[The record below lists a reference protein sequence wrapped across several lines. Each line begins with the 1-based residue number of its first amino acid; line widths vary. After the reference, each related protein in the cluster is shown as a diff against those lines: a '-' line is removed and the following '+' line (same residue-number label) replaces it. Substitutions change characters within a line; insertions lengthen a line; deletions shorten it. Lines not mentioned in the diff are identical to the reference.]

1 MSELQN
7 ILKEEYTKKD
17 STIEASEL
25 LRMVEEALDTVWEE
39 VVINNGETINEM
51 AATSKKAKEFLL
63 VLPKFVPTEAWGNPD
78 SMDRR
83 QINRLFSV
91 IGGGRSIEGKL
102 KFLARITQEDNK
114 ITSPR
119 RIISSLIILES
130 LKAVLQDF
138 NPSSAGFV
146 FEGFLSALFQGEQI
160 GDISP
165 MGNLPIQD
173 LIAFADSD
181 NPVPI
186 SLKLLNATT
195 LIEGSYTNLIDGL
208 HEFGKMVYIVAR
220 KDMVEDPD
228 TGKKSPKG
236 IAIEQF
242 TFDQNNFI
250 DGITLK
256 GSGKLK
262 GGKHGAGL
270 FTLSAEALGRLGLT
284 PRNLNAEQSIAL
296 IKSANSWEEKYQL
309 LQNTEGYSERVR
321 KTRANRPPPEE
332 EAPPEQDPELAA
344 AQQAG
349 GIDLDD
355 QTPLQEAVR
364 GEWKNVKF
372 NNYLT
377 ESKKAAPTGT
387 QWAITTAQLG
397 SLKSLLG
404 LSSLGTL
411 PTSEEE
417 IVEIA
422 KLYMDRLNGEL
433 MQLFEA
439 TKLLSENINKY
450 FTFDKRDRAI
460 GSGERAIENTVT
472 IQKSLTA
479 QIATTSE
486 DPEES
491 P

>member
-7 ILKEEYTKKD
+7 ILKEEYNKKD
-17 STIEASEL
+17 STIGADHL
-25 LRMVEEALDTVWEE
+25 LRMVEEALDTVWKE
-39 VVINNGETINEM
+39 VIVDKKEVIEEM

-63 VLPKFVPTEAWGNPD
+63 VLPKFVPTEAWGDPE
-78 SMDRR
+78 SMDRK

-102 KFLARITQEDNK
+102 KFLARLTQEDNK

-146 FEGFLSALFQGEQI
+146 FEGFLAALFQGEQI
-160 GDISP
+160 GDMSP

-181 NPVPI
+181 NPIPI

-195 LIEGSYTNLIDGL
+195 SIEGSYTNLIDGL
-208 HEFGKMVYIVAR
+208 DEFEKMVYIIAR

-228 TGKKSPKG
+228 TGKKFPKG

-242 TFDQNNFI
+242 TFDRNNFI

-256 GSGKLK
+256 SSGKLK
-262 GGKHGAGL
+262 GGKHGATL
-270 FTLSAEALGRLGLT
+270 FTLSAETLKRLGIGNRTLS
-284 PRNLNAEQSIAL
+284 AAQSIDL
-296 IKSANSWEEKYQL
+296 IKSAESWEEKYRL

-321 KTRANRPPPEE
+321 KARETQPPPEE
-332 EAPPEQDPELAA
+332 EAPPEQEPELAA

-349 GIDLDD
+349 GLDLDAE
-355 QTPLQEAVR
+355 TPLQEAIR
-364 GEWKNVKF
+364 EEWNNIKF
-372 NNYLT
+372 NNYLV
-377 ESKKAAPTGT
+377 ESKKGVPTGT
-387 QWAITTAQLG
+387 QWGITTTQLP
-397 SLKSLLG
+397 SLKNLLG

-411 PTSEEE
+411 PTSEDE
-417 IVEIA
+417 IIEVA
-422 KLYMDRLNGEL
+422 KVYMDRLNDEL
-433 MQLFEA
+433 MELFGA

-460 GSGERAIENTVT
+460 GSGERAIQNTVT

-479 QIATTSE
+479 QIAHTSE
-486 DPEES
+486 EPEES

>member
-7 ILKEEYTKKD
+7 ILKEEYSKKD
-17 STIEASEL
+17 SIIEASEL

-39 VVINNGETINEM
+39 VVVDNKEVIEEM
-51 AATSKKAKEFLL
+51 AATTKNAKEFLL

-78 SMDRR
+78 SIDRK

-102 KFLARITQEDNK
+102 KFLARITEEDNR

-173 LIAFADSD
+173 LIAFSDSD
-181 NPVPI
+181 KPVPI
-186 SLKLLNATT
+186 SFKLLNATT

-208 HEFGKMVYIVAR
+208 HEFGEMVYIVAR

-228 TGKKSPKG
+228 TGKKFPKG

-242 TFDQNNFI
+242 RFDRDNFI

-270 FTLSAEALGRLGLT
+270 FVLRGTD
-284 PRNLNAEQSIAL
+284 LNAEQSIAH
-296 IKSANSWEEKYQL
+296 IKATENWEERYRL

-321 KTRANRPPPEE
+321 KAREAQPPPEE
-332 EAPPEQDPELAA
+332 EAPVEQDPELAA
-344 AQQAG
+344 AQKAG
-349 GIDLDD
+349 GLDLDAE
-355 QTPLQEAVR
+355 TPLQEEIVK
-364 GEWKNVKF
+364 EWDNVKF
-372 NNYLT
+372 NYYLI
-377 ESKKAAPTGT
+377 ESKKGASTGT
-387 QWAITTAQLG
+387 QWGITTAQLKG
-397 SLKSLLG
+397 IGPSVG
-404 LSSLGTL
+404 LSSLGSL

-417 IVEIA
+417 IVRVA
-422 KLYMDRLNGEL
+422 TTYMDRLNDEL
-433 MQLFEA
+433 MELFSA

-479 QIATTSE
+479 QIAQTPE
-486 DPEES
+486 EPEES